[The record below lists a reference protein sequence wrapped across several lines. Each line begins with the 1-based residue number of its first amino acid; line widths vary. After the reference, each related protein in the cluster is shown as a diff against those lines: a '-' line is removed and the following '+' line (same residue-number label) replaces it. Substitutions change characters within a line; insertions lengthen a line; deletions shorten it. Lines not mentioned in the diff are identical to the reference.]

1 MSTHPLDRGATAA
14 RRQRLLSWALLV
26 GTVCALTAGVIAW
39 LLGAPGL
46 AGMCWAAGTLS
57 AVIPA
62 LWWVGKALAH
72 RRVGVDI
79 VAVLS
84 LLGAL
89 AVGEYLAGALIAVM
103 LATGRALDA
112 AAQRRAAK
120 DLRALLDRAPRTAR
134 RRAGD
139 VVSRVPVDEVL
150 VGDLVVVG
158 PSEVLPVDGLVE
170 ARVRRCWTS
179 RR

>member
-39 LLGAPGL
+39 LLGAAGL

-103 LATGRALDA
+103 LATGRTLEA

-120 DLRALLDRAPRTAR
+120 DLRLTPHPRTEDRATVHRRRCFDDSPRRIAR
-134 RRAGD
+134 R
-139 VVSRVPVDEVL
+139 
-150 VGDLVVVG
+150 
-158 PSEVLPVDGLVE
+158 
-170 ARVRRCWTS
+170 
-179 RR
+179 

>member
-14 RRQRLLSWALLV
+14 RWQRLLSWALLV

-103 LATGRALDA
+103 LATGRTLEA
-112 AAQRRAAK
+112 AAQRICGYSS
-120 DLRALLDRAPRTAR
+120 PAR
-134 RRAGD
+134 RRPRDGATPTAFRRFPSKNCSPVIGWWSAPARSFRWTGCCFP
-139 VVSRVPVDEVL
+139 SRP
-150 VGDLVVVG
+150 
-158 PSEVLPVDGLVE
+158 PS
-170 ARVRRCWTS
+170 TS